1 MAQGNPAVNYPNWSF
16 PNVLVAGVYYHLK
29 YLDFQKGPYG
39 NNNIGWFP
47 RRLYIYKKKDN
58 RDTPLVDVTK
68 EDIFLPDFYSYD
80 LTYHVNGFVLRFLGS
95 SNLQNLQTPKENL
108 LNDKPLE
115 MINLFSKDIFKLPQE
130 TIVKTGV
137 NNYIKK
143 LMVGFVNE
151 SYFLYNK
158 KNMIE
163 QTLTTEINT
172 LISVYGSISYFDKKS
187 IKVELVEI
195 AVQIV
200 YFNNPLT
207 F

>member
-1 MAQGNPAVNYPNWSF
+1 
-16 PNVLVAGVYYHLK
+16 
-29 YLDFQKGPYG
+29 
-39 NNNIGWFP
+39 
-47 RRLYIYKKKDN
+47 
-58 RDTPLVDVTK
+58 
-68 EDIFLPDFYSYD
+68 
-80 LTYHVNGFVLRFLGS
+80 
-95 SNLQNLQTPKENL
+95 
-108 LNDKPLE
+108 
-115 MINLFSKDIFKLPQE
+115 
-130 TIVKTGV
+130 
-137 NNYIKK
+137 
-143 LMVGFVNE
+143 MVGFVNE

-172 LISVYGSISYFDKKS
+172 LISVYGSISYFGKKS

>member
-1 MAQGNPAVNYPNWSF
+1 M
-16 PNVLVAGVYYHLK
+16 
-29 YLDFQKGPYG
+29 
-39 NNNIGWFP
+39 
-47 RRLYIYKKKDN
+47 DN
-58 RDTPLVDVTK
+58 RNTPLVDVTK

-80 LTYHVNGFVLRFLGS
+80 LTYHVNSFVLRFLGS

>member
-1 MAQGNPAVNYPNWSF
+1 
-16 PNVLVAGVYYHLK
+16 
-29 YLDFQKGPYG
+29 
-39 NNNIGWFP
+39 
-47 RRLYIYKKKDN
+47 
-58 RDTPLVDVTK
+58 
-68 EDIFLPDFYSYD
+68 
-80 LTYHVNGFVLRFLGS
+80 
-95 SNLQNLQTPKENL
+95 
-108 LNDKPLE
+108 
-115 MINLFSKDIFKLPQE
+115 
-130 TIVKTGV
+130 
-137 NNYIKK
+137 
-143 LMVGFVNE
+143 MVGFVNE

>member
-1 MAQGNPAVNYPNWSF
+1 
-16 PNVLVAGVYYHLK
+16 
-29 YLDFQKGPYG
+29 
-39 NNNIGWFP
+39 
-47 RRLYIYKKKDN
+47 
-58 RDTPLVDVTK
+58 
-68 EDIFLPDFYSYD
+68 
-80 LTYHVNGFVLRFLGS
+80 
-95 SNLQNLQTPKENL
+95 
-108 LNDKPLE
+108 

-130 TIVKTGV
+130 TIVKTEV